1 MMKLR
6 EASKP
11 NVQATDRLLAAV
23 AQLVPAP
30 LSFGPFLMFLGI
42 QGILV
47 TQKRGGTPYLFDYLI
62 ALGGVLSL
70 SAGLLFLF
78 VRQGRIMQRLDE
90 LERQKTPYH
99 EDGAGI
105 VLPVGRAKQ

>member
-1 MMKLR
+1 MKIS
-6 EASKP
+6 ESTKP
-11 NVQATDRLLAAV
+11 DVQSTDRLLAAV
-23 AQLVPAP
+23 APLVPAL

-42 QGILV
+42 QGIIV

-62 ALGGVLSL
+62 TLGGVLSL

-90 LERQKTPYH
+90 LERQKTPSH

-105 VLPVGRAKQ
+105 VLPLGRATQ